1 MDIERSSLHGWNGS
15 NVLWCENMYPQ
26 DIAELLI
33 EAENVEDSDNDDE
46 NNNHYLPSISDD
58 GDVDLNDFDC

>member
-1 MDIERSSLHGWNGS
+1 MDIERPSLHGWNGS
-15 NVLWCENMYPQ
+15 NVLWSENTYPQ

-33 EAENVEDSDNDDE
+33 EAENVEDSDDDDE
-46 NNNHYLPSISDD
+46 NNNHYLPSISD